1 MSFYSN
7 CCHGCLAMA
16 LALWTGGN
24 SQHGYNE
31 VQKINKRVTWLNSNV
46 FPDRQID
53 QEAIGALCHL
63 GAARSMEM
71 LKEME
76 EKAEQ
81 IKTPSNYIKAAA
93 GREAAPAAAGH
104 SNDPAKI
111 HRRAT
116 WLSTNVFQDRPIDQE
131 AVIAMKSLDTRRALE
146 LFKEIEEKKDQIKN
160 PSRWLISA
168 VSRETSGVYPEQPR
182 ARALTMPAVYAPPA
196 RAMHGPAGAAM
207 SSADTKIHRRASWLN
222 TNVFPDR
229 PIDEEAIA
237 AMKGLGGARAMELFK
252 EVEEKF
258 EQIRNPSSY
267 LKTAAA
273 RENPSV
279 QGRGMPQTALALAP
293 FPSRRPD
300 ADPATKIHRRA
311 SWLNANVFPDRQ
323 IDPEAIEAMK
333 TLDSGRAMELFKEV
347 EEKSGQV
354 KNPSGYLKSAV
365 AREGSGMP
373 QNLPASPRVGTVT
386 RLSGPASPEEQTK
399 IHRRVT
405 WMNAN
410 VFPDRKIDDEAIGAM
425 YGLGLARAMELLQ
438 EIQEK
443 SDSMRNPANWLKAAA
458 SREGLA
464 PPAQSMAP
472 SPMSF
477 HQPGNGKG
485 GRQTPDYSDY
495 DKLHRRIKWLNN
507 NVFAYNP
514 LDAETTEALASLSLQ
529 RALEMLKE
537 LEGKGSEVK
546 NPSSYMKAAVS
557 REQSGYGGVGVKRY
571 LPGGESPAAKRR

>member
-1 MSFYSN
+1 
-7 CCHGCLAMA
+7 
-16 LALWTGGN
+16 
-24 SQHGYNE
+24 
-31 VQKINKRVTWLNSNV
+31 
-46 FPDRQID
+46 
-53 QEAIGALCHL
+53 
-63 GAARSMEM
+63 
-71 LKEME
+71 
-76 EKAEQ
+76 
-81 IKTPSNYIKAAA
+81 
-93 GREAAPAAAGH
+93 
-104 SNDPAKI
+104 
-111 HRRAT
+111 
-116 WLSTNVFQDRPIDQE
+116 
-131 AVIAMKSLDTRRALE
+131 
-146 LFKEIEEKKDQIKN
+146 
-160 PSRWLISA
+160 
-168 VSRETSGVYPEQPR
+168 
-182 ARALTMPAVYAPPA
+182 
-196 RAMHGPAGAAM
+196 
-207 SSADTKIHRRASWLN
+207 
-222 TNVFPDR
+222 
-229 PIDEEAIA
+229 
-237 AMKGLGGARAMELFK
+237 MELFK

>member
-1 MSFYSN
+1 
-7 CCHGCLAMA
+7 MA
-16 LALWTGGN
+16 LALWTGGS
-24 SQHGYNE
+24 SQNGYNE
-31 VQKINKRVTWLNSNV
+31 VQKINRRVTWLNSNV

-76 EKAEQ
+76 EKADQ

-93 GREAAPAAAGH
+93 GREAAPAAASQ

-131 AVIAMKSLDTRRALE
+131 AVIAMKSLETRRALE

-168 VSRETSGVYPEQPR
+168 VSREASGGPYPEQTR
-182 ARALTMPAVYAPPA
+182 ARALPMPAVYAPPA
-196 RAMHGPAGAAM
+196 RAMHGPAGAGM
-207 SSADTKIHRRASWLN
+207 SSADDTKIHRRASWLN
-222 TNVFPDR
+222 GNVFPDR
-229 PIDEEAIA
+229 PIDEEAIV
-237 AMKGLGGARAMELFK
+237 AMKSLGGARAMELFK

-273 RENPSV
+273 RENPSG

-293 FPSRRPD
+293 FTRRP
-300 ADPATKIHRRA
+300 DPATKIQRRA
-311 SWLNANVFPDRQ
+311 SWLNGNVFPDRH

-333 TLDSGRAMELFKEV
+333 TLDSARAMELFKEI

-354 KNPSGYLKSAV
+354 KNPSSYLKTAV

-373 QNLPASPRVGTVT
+373 QNLTAAPRVGTVA

-464 PPAQSMAP
+464 PPPQSMAP
-472 SPMSF
+472 APMSF
-477 HQPGNGKG
+477 QAGNAKG
-485 GRQTPDYSDY
+485 GQTSDYSNY

-507 NVFAYNP
+507 NVFVHSP

-537 LEGKGSEVK
+537 LENKGSEVK
-546 NPSSYMKAAVS
+546 NPSGYMKAAVS
-557 REQSGYGGVGVKRY
+557 REQTG
-571 LPGGESPAAKRR
+571 